1 MDKKDILELKKRL
14 QKDQC
19 TFSKVCGCYVNADK
33 KVVTTFR
40 ETFLSMEDTDQ
51 HKYLDIAKKV
61 LTGTVGNNL
70 LELSFPIKVNESNE
84 RQNALMKLKSTQL
97 KDDELLEEFYQRV
110 IDHYEYVGNFIILLY
125 HDNYDVMTKTT
136 DNMKL
141 DESEEVYEYVLC
153 ALCPVSLSNEGLSY
167 FEDVNKIKARQ
178 RDWMVDAPVTGF
190 IFPAYIERSSDVNK
204 VMYYTKNTKNP
215 HMEIME
221 DVLGCD
227 ARQTST
233 IQKESFQALVKGSLK
248 VDEVKADSIF
258 MELQENLSDMLE
270 EQKAMDQDAEPIA
283 LTQRDME
290 ELLMDSGISE
300 EISSVIGGSY
310 EDYFGQDLPLAEYLL
325 DAKVL
330 KASEQR
336 KKELHLRKQVKVL
349 ERELDQVKSVYEQG
363 DAEEKAEN
371 REKYDVILQ
380 VKPEKV
386 NSIRTQM
393 IDGQRC
399 IVIPVHE
406 NEYTQVNGKGELD

>member
-14 QKDQC
+14 QKDRC

-33 KVVTTFR
+33 KVVTRFR
-40 ETFLSMEDTDQ
+40 ETFLTLEDTDQ

-84 RQNALMKLKSTQL
+84 RQNALLKLKSTQL
-97 KDDELLEEFYQRV
+97 KDDDLLEEFYQRV

-178 RDWMVDAPVTGF
+178 RDWMVESPVTGF
-190 IFPAYIERSSDVNK
+190 IYPAYIERSSDVNK

-215 HMEIME
+215 HWEIME
-221 DVLGCD
+221 DVLGCS
-227 ARQTST
+227 AKQTSS
-233 IQKESFQALVKGSLK
+233 IQKESFQAIVKGTLN
-248 VDEVKADSIF
+248 VDEAKADSIF
-258 MELQENLSDMLE
+258 MEVQENLSGILE
-270 EQKAMDQDAEPIA
+270 EQKALDQDADPIA
-283 LTQRDME
+283 LSQRDVE

-300 EISSVIGGSY
+300 EISTMIGEQY
-310 EDYFGQDLPLAEYLL
+310 EQYFGQDLPLAEYLL

-330 KASEQR
+330 KASEQ
-336 KKELHLRKQVKVL
+336 KQKEVHLRKQVKVL
-349 ERELDQVKSVYEQG
+349 ERELDQVKRTYDQDEM
-363 DAEEKAEN
+363 EENTLEH
-371 REKYDVILQ
+371 EKYDVILQ

-386 NSIRTQM
+386 SSIRSQL
-393 IDGQRC
+393 INGERC
-399 IVIPVHE
+399 IVIPLNE
-406 NEYTQVNGKGELD
+406 NETTKVNGKAEKI